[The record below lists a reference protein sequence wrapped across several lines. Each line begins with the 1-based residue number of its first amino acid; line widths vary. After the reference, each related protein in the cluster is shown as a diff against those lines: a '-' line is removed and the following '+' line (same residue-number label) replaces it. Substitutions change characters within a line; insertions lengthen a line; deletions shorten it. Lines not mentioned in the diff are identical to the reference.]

1 MSLANIYAP
10 VIPSERRLFFNS
22 FRGSLHTNEVRLFF
36 SDGTAF
42 PCRLQPSKCRPDGH
56 VDATRSDCDVD
67 AVRKRRF
74 LAAVSKHVCG
84 WIRDPTKQP
93 CCLLFFPVAFAGRE
107 GALFPPAR
115 RRRNKNAPSML
126 DCPPDTILAHVL
138 WSIDA
143 AVYAHGHASNR
154 WGMYLYSL
162 LMRALFSEEVF
173 ELISSFTQKSA
184 EKLVRPV
191 AVECPEPVKT
201 CAHVVVTH
209 LHDAHDVT
217 AETQK

>member
-1 MSLANIYAP
+1 
-10 VIPSERRLFFNS
+10 
-22 FRGSLHTNEVRLFF
+22 
-36 SDGTAF
+36 
-42 PCRLQPSKCRPDGH
+42 
-56 VDATRSDCDVD
+56 
-67 AVRKRRF
+67 
-74 LAAVSKHVCG
+74 
-84 WIRDPTKQP
+84 
-93 CCLLFFPVAFAGRE
+93 
-107 GALFPPAR
+107 
-115 RRRNKNAPSML
+115 ML

-143 AVYAHGHASNR
+143 AIYAHGHAANR

-191 AVECPEPVKT
+191 AVECPEPVNT

-209 LHDAHDVT
+209 LNDAHDVT